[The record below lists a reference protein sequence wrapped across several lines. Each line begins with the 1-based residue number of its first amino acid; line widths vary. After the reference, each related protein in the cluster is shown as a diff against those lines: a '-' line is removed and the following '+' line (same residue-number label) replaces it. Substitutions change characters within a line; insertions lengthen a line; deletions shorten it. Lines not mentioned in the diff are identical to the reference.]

1 MVSFEEHEKYK
12 WLASGYK
19 YEIQMFAVLWKHFEF
34 LFEARLEGCLLKHF
48 KWYEMHYVRFIFSFK
63 QNMCFI

>member
-12 WLASGYK
+12 WLALGNK

-34 LFEARLEGCLLKHF
+34 SFETRL
-48 KWYEMHYVRFIFSFK
+48 
-63 QNMCFI
+63 

>member
-1 MVSFEEHEKYK
+1 MRRIQSWETTHIIMVSFEEHEKYK

-34 LFEARLEGCLLKHF
+34 LFEARLEGCLLK
-48 KWYEMHYVRFIFSFK
+48 
-63 QNMCFI
+63 

>member
-34 LFEARLEGCLLKHF
+34 LFEARLEGFLLKHF
-48 KWYEMHYVRFIFSFK
+48 KWYDIHYVRL
-63 QNMCFI
+63 